1 MTQTGRPCSILLVED
16 SPEDREATTRAF
28 KRAGLDS
35 PIHYCVDGDD
45 ALDWLFRRGKYTDP
59 GSLPQPSVIL
69 LDLNLP
75 GTDGREVLAE
85 IKKDEQL
92 KTIPILILTTSAD
105 ERDVERCYRMGANS
119 YLKKPVGLEE
129 FYRTIQVVKDF
140 WLDLVVLP
148 KSDGMAHG

>member
-1 MTQTGRPCSILLVED
+1 MTATGRPRLVLLVED
-16 SPEDREATTRAF
+16 SPEDREAALRAF
-28 KRAGLDS
+28 RRAGLDS

-45 ALDWLFRRGKYTDP
+45 ALDCLFRRGKYAEP
-59 GSLPQPSVIL
+59 GGLPQPSVIL

-92 KTIPILILTTSAD
+92 KSIPILILTTSAD
-105 ERDVERCYRMGANS
+105 ERDVEKCYRLGANS
-119 YLKKPVGLEE
+119 YVKKPVALED

-140 WLDLVVLP
+140 WLDLAVLP
-148 KSDGMAHG
+148 KGD